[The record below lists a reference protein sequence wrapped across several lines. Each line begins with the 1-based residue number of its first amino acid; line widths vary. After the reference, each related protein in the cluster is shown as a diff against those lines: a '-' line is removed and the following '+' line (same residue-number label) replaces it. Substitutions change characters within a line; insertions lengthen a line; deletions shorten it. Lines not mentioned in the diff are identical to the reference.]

1 MVVTVEY
8 EAPVVDSPRER
19 HATVASWLPKK
30 SSQMVPQ
37 VPLLLERASRRP
49 LLVVPSLRR
58 YSHEVVDEAAVVA
71 GAAVVVEDEE
81 ADRLMFK
88 RVFRQFNRAGS
99 VEFATSLA
107 NARNSLAVRK
117 YDIIVLD
124 NSLEDGKGAD
134 FILELSKNEEL
145 SSIPVVI
152 VSDWPSPFMYA
163 KAKSGNV
170 LDVLTKDQ
178 FDVETLRRVMKAASL
193 CD

>member
-1 MVVTVEY
+1 MQY
-8 EAPVVDSPRER
+8 IPIKC
-19 HATVASWLPKK
+19 L
-30 SSQMVPQ
+30 
-37 VPLLLERASRRP
+37 
-49 LLVVPSLRR
+49 
-58 YSHEVVDEAAVVA
+58 
-71 GAAVVVEDEE
+71 VVEDEE

-145 SSIPVVI
+145 SPIPVVI